1 MHQCGLYARVVVESI
16 CERPLAQCQEVW
28 GLKRGRV
35 CLLCEHVC
43 FYINS
48 GAVNLDVGHFP
59 APGDWLGHA
68 GHKGAVDLK
77 TQMQLACFPS
87 PFYTSRQMAGAH
99 SAEMQPTAVSHQAGH
114 LQRDRG
120 QERPSG

>member
-1 MHQCGLYARVVVESI
+1 MHQCGLYAHVVVESI

-48 GAVNLDVGHFP
+48 GAVNLDIAHFP

-68 GHKGAVDLK
+68 GQKGAVDLK
-77 TQMQLACFPS
+77 TQMQLACFHLSFLHEQTDGWGPL
-87 PFYTSRQMAGAH
+87 SRDAAHCGVPPGRAPAERQSAG
-99 SAEMQPTAVSHQAGH
+99 
-114 LQRDRG
+114 
-120 QERPSG
+120 

>member
-1 MHQCGLYARVVVESI
+1 MSKHQCGLYAYVVVESI

-48 GAVNLDVGHFP
+48 GAVNLDIAHFP

-68 GHKGAVDLK
+68 GQKGAVDLK
-77 TQMQLACFPS
+77 TQMQLACFHLSFLHEQTDGWGPL
-87 PFYTSRQMAGAH
+87 SRDAALSGVTPGREP
-99 SAEMQPTAVSHQAGH
+99 AERQS
-114 LQRDRG
+114 
-120 QERPSG
+120 SG